1 MNANRSDLG
10 IVRLFECLMNEG
22 AKCNSR
28 TLALN
33 LYYRLKRGGIGCIGL
48 PTCGVLKLT
57 LSGLPACALF
67 RPGNSAK
74 TPEDNAKQNTTVT
87 YFYDT
92 LTYLYTGVIECAT
105 LK

>member
-10 IVRLFECLMNEG
+10 IVRLFECLINEG

-57 LSGLPACALF
+57 LSGLPARARF
-67 RPGNSAK
+67 RRGNSAK
-74 TPEDNAKQNTTVT
+74 TPEDNPKQNTTVRS
-87 YFYDT
+87 FYNT
-92 LTYLYTGVIECAT
+92 LTYSYTDLMESAT

>member
-33 LYYRLKRGGIGCIGL
+33 IYYRLKRGGIGCIGL

-74 TPEDNAKQNTTVT
+74 TPEDNAKRNITVT

-92 LTYLYTGVIECAT
+92 LTYSYTDVMESTT
-105 LK
+105 L